1 MGPEQTPVR
10 FNVELEQTFIDVEL
24 TDGTTRT
31 IEVGKDTN
39 ALFIK
44 GKTGRELSPIAMRE
58 GMLKRIPRPMTDYV
72 SKETADRALIIGR
85 AVTVQ
90 AFSFPVAPGAFSLQI
105 DDYICDVLNLNFRFL
120 LSVAPPRM

>member
-1 MGPEQTPVR
+1 MGPEQTPAR

-31 IEVGKDTN
+31 IEVGKDTK
-39 ALFIK
+39 ALFIT
-44 GKTGRELSPIAMRE
+44 GKTGRELSPIEMRK
-58 GMLKRIPRPMTDYV
+58 GMLKRITRPMSDYV
-72 SKETADRALIIGR
+72 SKETFERASTSGR

-90 AFSFPVAPGAFSLQI
+90 AFSLPVAPGAFSLQI
-105 DDYICDVLNLNFRFL
+105 DDYVCDVLSLKFRLL